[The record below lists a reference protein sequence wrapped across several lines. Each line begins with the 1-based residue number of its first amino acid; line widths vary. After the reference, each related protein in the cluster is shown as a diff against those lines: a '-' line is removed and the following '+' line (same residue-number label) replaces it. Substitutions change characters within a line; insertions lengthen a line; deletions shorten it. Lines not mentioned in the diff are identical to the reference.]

1 MENSFSD
8 GDNLMLTKHV
18 INLEQVQQAI
28 QEYEMLFYF
37 TQQRT
42 DPNQNSAW

>member
-1 MENSFSD
+1 
-8 GDNLMLTKHV
+8 MLTKHV

-37 TQQRT
+37 IQRRT
-42 DPNQNSAW
+42 DPDPNSAW